1 MQINYVRP
9 PAGGQSAADVAII
22 KGSLGKVCVVLLY
35 ECRQECIAGS
45 EGVDAG

>member
-9 PAGGQSAADVAII
+9 PPGDQSAVDVAIL
-22 KGSLGKVCVVLLY
+22 KGSFGKAGVVLLY